1 MTVGGLRVLALDVGE
16 KRIGVAVSDPL
27 GLTAQGVETIFTRGA
42 ERDLQRIS
50 ELAARYETKRLL
62 VGLPRN
68 MDGSFGPQAERIR
81 DFSRTLEA
89 AGFRVR
95 HEDERMT
102 TRMAR
107 RVLLE
112 GDVRRAKRKE
122 VVDKLAATFILQS
135 FLDGGGWPSEDP
147 ED

>member
-1 MTVGGLRVLALDVGE
+1 
-16 KRIGVAVSDPL
+16 
-27 GLTAQGVETIFTRGA
+27 
-42 ERDLQRIS
+42 
-50 ELAARYETKRLL
+50 
-62 VGLPRN
+62 

>member
-1 MTVGGLRVLALDVGE
+1 
-16 KRIGVAVSDPL
+16 
-27 GLTAQGVETIFTRGA
+27 
-42 ERDLQRIS
+42 
-50 ELAARYETKRLL
+50 
-62 VGLPRN
+62 
-68 MDGSFGPQAERIR
+68 
-81 DFSRTLEA
+81 
-89 AGFRVR
+89 
-95 HEDERMT
+95 MT